1 MEFSSQNL
9 VFILILSNHPK
20 LGTIVLPYWAKQ
32 SEKPYLSISER
43 LSAFNVENYRA
54 VLPDHAL
61 EIIKLSDEYADSI
74 LYKRFVTKKHPAK
87 NFFQTVEAE
96 YFAEFIRPYI
106 ERRIDKIFRMAVK
119 SGTPI
124 YIDEATPNLYPE
136 ALIKTDINDAD
147 TILNF
152 TRTDEGTRY
161 VLEVYQNDKRINM
174 SIKESKV
181 ICYQPCWLRSG
192 KQLHSF
198 TKEFDGKKLEPF
210 IKKEFISIPKT
221 AEKKYFEA
229 FILKNLKTSSVN
241 AEGFDILDIK
251 PERKIG
257 LTLENDLNGKAIFIV
272 YFIYGRK
279 QVMAGRKQKVFV
291 DLKIEEENYVFYRI
305 TRNPKW
311 EKQIKQKFVEK
322 GFEWINDDNSII
334 LKTDLEITAT
344 GIYTLVE
351 WINQQEEFLKS
362 INATITQPQNV
373 TKYFTSSICADFKV
387 QIEKDWFDI
396 YAMIHFGTQYQI
408 PFIQLRKN
416 ILKGIREF
424 LLPNGEVAI
433 LPEEWFVK
441 YKDLMLFCSDN
452 KKTLRLQRHHFLLL
466 NENIF
471 KGEEA
476 SESTVD
482 QLDFSLA
489 APVMIPD
496 GLNATLR
503 SYQSDG
509 LRWMQFLNKQGFGGC
524 LADDMGL
531 GKTIQTLSLLL
542 GIQQQNVTD
551 AEKHKGKNVTTE
563 DTVIRLFENTQGG
576 KEIKDLFSTLEKS
589 EFNRKISLIVMPAS
603 LIHNWKNEIARFAP
617 SLKTLIHTGINRY
630 QNTSPFKYYD
640 LVLTTYG
647 TVRNDQEILSE
658 FPFHYIILDES
669 QAIKNPDSITSQV
682 VCKLSCDHRLVL
694 TGTPIENSL
703 IDLWS
708 QMNFLNK
715 GLLGNISFFKNEYL
729 NPLEKDRDQEVQK
742 KLQKLIEPFML
753 RRRKEEVAR
762 ELPPL
767 IEDVRYCEMTEQQS
781 KIYEQ
786 EKTRI
791 RHIVLD
797 SIEKK
802 GIANSSIEVLK
813 AMMHLRQ
820 LSNHPLMTDADYT
833 GDSGKFKE
841 VLRSIQNL
849 VEEKNK
855 VLVFSSF
862 VKHLNL
868 FAAKFD
874 ELGIKYAK
882 LTGSTTNREKAVN
895 EFKDNDDI
903 RIFLI
908 SIKAGGTGLNLT
920 EADYVF
926 LLDPWWNP
934 AVEQQA
940 ISRAHRIGQFKNVIA
955 YKFITKDSIEE
966 KILKLQQQKLQ
977 LAETFIPSNNPLKD
991 INKEDIVELFK

>member
-9 VFILILSNHPK
+9 VYVLILSNHPK

-32 SEKPYLSISER
+32 SAKPYLSISER

-61 EIIKLSDEYADSI
+61 EIIKLGDEFADSV
-74 LYKRFVTKKHPAK
+74 LFKRFVTKKHPAK
-87 NFFQTVEAE
+87 NFFQTADAG

-106 ERRIDKIFRMAVK
+106 ERRIDKIFRLAVK

-124 YIDEATPNLYPE
+124 YMDEATPNLYPE
-136 ALIKTDINDAD
+136 ALIKTHVNDAD

-161 VLEVYQNDKRINM
+161 VLEVYQNDERINL

-181 ICYQPCWLRSG
+181 ICYQPCWLRTG
-192 KQLHSF
+192 KQIHSF
-198 TKEFDGKKLEPF
+198 IKEFDGKKLEPF

-229 FILKNLKTSSVN
+229 FILKNLKTSSVT

-251 PERKIG
+251 PERKVG
-257 LTLENDLNGKAIFIV
+257 LNLEYDLNGKPIFTV

-279 QVMAGRKQKVFV
+279 QVMAGRKQQVFV

-311 EKQIKQKFVEK
+311 EKQIKQKLTEK
-322 GFEWINDDNSII
+322 GFAWFNDDNTIILKNIQETTATDIYPLIEWINKN
-334 LKTDLEITAT
+334 
-344 GIYTLVE
+344 
-351 WINQQEEFLKS
+351 EEFLKT
-362 INATITQPQNV
+362 INATITQPQSV
-373 TKYFTSSICADFKV
+373 TKYFTSTIYTDFKV
-387 QIEKDWFDI
+387 QVELDWFDI
-396 YAMIHFGTQYQI
+396 YAMIHFGTHYQI
-408 PFIQLRKN
+408 PFIHLRKN

-424 LLPNGEVAI
+424 LLPNGEIAI
-433 LPEEWFVK
+433 LPAEWFVK
-441 YKDLMLFCSDN
+441 YKDLMLFCTDN

-471 KGEEA
+471 KGA
-476 SESTVD
+476 DATESKID
-482 QLDFSLA
+482 KLDFSQA
-489 APVMIPD
+489 APVIIPD
-496 GLNATLR
+496 KLNATLR

-542 GIQQQNVTD
+542 GIQQQNGIVP
-551 AEKHKGKNVTTE
+551 EKTKSKNVTAVE
-563 DTVIRLFENTQGG
+563 KAMSVAEIVQGDNENT
-576 KEIKDLFSTLEKS
+576 DLFSALEKREGS
-589 EFNRKISLIVMPAS
+589 RQTSLIVMPAS
-603 LIHNWKNEIARFAP
+603 LIHNWKNEIQRFAP

-630 QNTSPFKYYD
+630 QKTSPFKYYD
-640 LVLTTYG
+640 VVLTTYG
-647 TVRNDQEILSE
+647 TVRNDQEMLCG
-658 FPFHYIILDES
+658 FLFHYIILDES
-669 QAIKNPDSITSQV
+669 QAIKNPESLTSQV
-682 VCKLSCDHRLVL
+682 VCKLICDHRLVL

-715 GLLGNISFFKNEYL
+715 GLLGNLSLFKNEYL
-729 NPLEKDRDQEVQK
+729 NPLEKDRDPEIKK

-767 IEDVRYCEMTEQQS
+767 IEDIRYCEMTEEQG
-781 KIYEQ
+781 KIYEE

-802 GIANSSIEVLK
+802 GIGNSSIEVLK

-820 LSNHPLMTDADYT
+820 LSNHPLMTDAAYT
-833 GDSGKFKE
+833 GDSGKFNE
-841 VLRSIQNL
+841 ILRSIQNL
-849 VEEKNK
+849 VAEKNK

-882 LTGSTTNREKAVN
+882 LTGATTNREKAVD
-895 EFKDNDDI
+895 EFKENEDT

-966 KILKLQQQKLQ
+966 KILKLQQQKLL